1 MGKSRKSREASSQ
14 DGSSRSLDYDTMN
27 NELSRLSD
35 VQEEF
40 SFMNGQLEEE
50 PDDQYNIRNQLSQTI
65 NESIND
71 VKRAMLN
78 LMEDPSNQKLYDI
91 YKERE
96 NIALD
101 YINAYFGFLRNSPQ
115 IYGDLF
121 DEIPPYTSIA
131 FYPEQGTKEP
141 VI

>member
-50 PDDQYNIRNQLSQTI
+50 PDDQYNIRNQL
-65 NESIND
+65 
-71 VKRAMLN
+71 
-78 LMEDPSNQKLYDI
+78 
-91 YKERE
+91 
-96 NIALD
+96 
-101 YINAYFGFLRNSPQ
+101 
-115 IYGDLF
+115 
-121 DEIPPYTSIA
+121 
-131 FYPEQGTKEP
+131 
-141 VI
+141 